1 MIQPVATARLR
12 WLKPA
17 EGGRPTPPLG
27 PVYAPTAHFVDAP
40 DHFSVVLRSLN
51 EGPGVL
57 GEQEDV
63 ELHLLAPENV
73 PEIAARIV
81 PHARLHIMEGA
92 KTVAE
97 CELLSIRMADP
108 GPVFQSH

>member
-12 WLKPA
+12 WLHPN
-17 EGGRPTPPLG
+17 EGGRAAPPRG
-27 PVYAPTAHFVDAP
+27 SVYAPTAHFVDAS
-40 DHFSVVLRSLN
+40 DHFSVVLRSLSG
-51 EGPGVL
+51 GPGIL

-63 ELHLLAPENV
+63 ELHLLAPENL
-73 PEIAARIV
+73 PEVAARIV